1 MITET
6 GISAWLITKIAPTL
20 AALFGG
26 LSLVLFWTP
35 ERLLQKGKVVSVFI
49 AGAVAAVSGFTLTG
63 VVAMMLGVSPE
74 SLDIIIGIAWTIG
87 FFSLALFNW
96 GANFIARREHQD
108 IAEVYNEV
116 KDIRN
121 GRAKPARPIKPVRRV
136 RKAVAK

>member
-116 KDIRN
+116 KDIRS
-121 GRAKPARPIKPVRRV
+121 GRAKPTRPVRRV
-136 RKAVAK
+136 RKAPTK